1 MVEEVKEKLPPIVM
15 ISEALFTEKYLEPAY
30 TELTKPLAVD
40 VLTLDKSQTK
50 TLLQTVITS
59 AYQANDRKEIAAR
72 AQENPAATAIAR
84 EEIKDE

>member
-1 MVEEVKEKLPPIVM
+1 MH
-15 ISEALFTEKYLEPAY
+15 
-30 TELTKPLAVD
+30 LAVD